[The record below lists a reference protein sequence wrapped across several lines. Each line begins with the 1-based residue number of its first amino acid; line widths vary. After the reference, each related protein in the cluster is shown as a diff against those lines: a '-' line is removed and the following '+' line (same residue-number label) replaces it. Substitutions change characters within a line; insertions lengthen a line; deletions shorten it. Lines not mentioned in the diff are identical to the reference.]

1 MSEHT
6 DQEQHLAGLMRTS
19 QGGDAVAYA
28 DLLTRIAPLV
38 RQAVRRRLRG
48 LQPHHVEDIVQDVLL
63 SLHTARA
70 TYDPSRP
77 FLPWLTAIARHR
89 IADAARRHA
98 RRTANEV
105 ASDPLP
111 ETFATEGTNTSADAY
126 HDVQA
131 LAQAMADLPSGQRR
145 AIELV
150 KLREMSLKEAA
161 AASGTSVGAL
171 KVAVHRGIR
180 ALRRALGAKG

>member
-1 MSEHT
+1 MSEST
-6 DQEQHLAGLMRTS
+6 GQEQHLAELMRSS
-19 QGGDAVAYA
+19 QGGDAGAYA
-28 DLLTRIAPLV
+28 DLLTKVAALV

-48 LQPHHVEDIVQDVLL
+48 LQPHDVEDIVQDVLL
-63 SLHTARA
+63 SLHAARA

-77 FLPWLTAIARHR
+77 FLPWLMSITRHR

-98 RRTANEV
+98 RRVSNEV
-105 ASDPLP
+105 VSDPLP
-111 ETFATEGTNTSADAY
+111 ETFQADSANMPNETYGDG
-126 HDVQA
+126 QA
-131 LAQAMADLPSGQRR
+131 LTRAMADLPSGQRR

-161 AASGTSVGAL
+161 AVSGTSVGAL
-171 KVAVHRGIR
+171 KVAVHRGIN